1 MQAALAPRGDA
12 RTFLTHFTGSGLDD
26 DRYVI
31 QRYLSRA
38 DGDIVPVEVG
48 GARPKGRR
56 KARLA
61 IVSLERLVGP
71 LPAGRTAER
80 RAAGLCPKCG
90 KRRPAPDRSTCE
102 PCAVRSRAAGRPC
115 AGRPA
120 ARCRQAAPRPGSG
133 ESL

>member
-12 RTFLTHFTGSGLDD
+12 RTFLTHFVGSGLDD

-38 DGDIVPVEVG
+38 DGEIVPVEVG

-61 IVSLERLVGP
+61 IVSLKEVEKMR
-71 LPAGRTAER
+71 PARDEIIIATGIKLRNCGVQLWGWRAMGIFVER
-80 RAAGLCPKCG
+80 RQKG
-90 KRRPAPDRSTCE
+90 
-102 PCAVRSRAAGRPC
+102 
-115 AGRPA
+115 
-120 ARCRQAAPRPGSG
+120 
-133 ESL
+133 